1 MANVLVHDCL
11 AEFSSGVRGGGGGGG
26 RRGAAMKGTISIRI
40 IHGIHEEGD
49 IERDIVKGHQGAS
62 CYSILQH
69 QSSPSPTCQVMII
82 M

>member
-1 MANVLVHDCL
+1 MVVYLSLVQ
-11 AEFSSGVRGGGGGGG
+11 ESGVVGEGG

-62 CYSILQH
+62 CYCILQH
-69 QSSPSPTCQVMII
+69 QSSPSPTCQS
-82 M
+82 